1 MSTANNRRN
10 LVSRTMNALTGR
22 SAAAAANSVNSAIA
36 TNAAATANAAL
47 NTANAAANTANA
59 ALNTANTNFVNA
71 NANTAPVNVN
81 TNTPANANTY
91 FVNANAAAANVM
103 TAPQAHHYNTPM
115 TGIKMW
121 YSHEMEAVG
130 HLASMS
136 DEYLRRMYAS
146 KVVSG
151 MNHLAKALQEK
162 IDDDGYAIFQR
173 EFELMKANVENAMN
187 HLKAE
192 YDVSEDNITYKW
204 NVKTGGRRKA
214 RKTKATRKGK
224 GRKARKVTRKT
235 RRN

>member
-71 NANTAPVNVN
+71 NANTAPVNAN
-81 TNTPANANTY
+81 ANANANTY